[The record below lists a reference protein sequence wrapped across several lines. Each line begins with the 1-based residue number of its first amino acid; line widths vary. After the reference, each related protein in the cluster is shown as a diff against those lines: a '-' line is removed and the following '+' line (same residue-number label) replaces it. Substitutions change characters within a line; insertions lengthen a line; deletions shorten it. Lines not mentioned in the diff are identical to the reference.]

1 MVTPDKRHCGLM
13 DNLTPITTSAFDTIN
28 AELCQVSKSVTE
40 YSMKSTMKN
49 EIEPTA
55 TEYQESQHQLCP
67 EGQSSWCM
75 WQEAKANGNFQSFH
89 NQNNITHIII
99 DVIKPIFTKLADP
112 ELLKRYVEG

>member
-55 TEYQESQHQLCP
+55 TEYQGLTVF
-67 EGQSSWCM
+67 GDGFW
-75 WQEAKANGNFQSFH
+75 
-89 NQNNITHIII
+89 
-99 DVIKPIFTKLADP
+99 IKSGFN
-112 ELLKRYVEG
+112 